1 MEIHSKTSSQINK
14 KEKEVGSMLNKI
26 FNSLV
31 VWNINNQAI
40 SISLC
45 SGIMYNSGIMA
56 IFNNNKFN
64 KINSITLP
72 QNIDF

>member
-1 MEIHSKTSSQINK
+1 
-14 KEKEVGSMLNKI
+14 MLNKI
-26 FNSLV
+26 FNSSV

-40 SISLC
+40 SLC
-45 SGIMYNSGIMA
+45 SGIIYNSGIMT
-56 IFNNNKFN
+56 IFNDNQFN

>member
-1 MEIHSKTSSQINK
+1 
-14 KEKEVGSMLNKI
+14 MLNKI

>member
-1 MEIHSKTSSQINK
+1 
-14 KEKEVGSMLNKI
+14 MLNKI
-26 FNSLV
+26 FNSSM

-45 SGIMYNSGIMA
+45 SGIIYNSGIMT
-56 IFNNNKFN
+56 IFNDNQFN